1 MAFST
6 TPSTAPLASPIWRGN
21 GIMVFS
27 DYEGFS
33 FFDPQSLLVDKAKT
47 HPVLTRLTINN
58 RVPDIGV
65 KQKEGDKFSIT
76 KDISVLQ
83 NLVLDYQHNNF
94 SIEFSGMEMTAP
106 EKNLYRHKLEGYD
119 IDWIETDWK
128 NRTATYTNLDRRR
141 IPFQGHG

>member
-6 TPSTAPLASPIWRGN
+6 TPTHAHSGNSHLARN

-27 DYEGFS
+27 DHDGFS
-33 FFDPQSLLVDKAKT
+33 FFDPQSLLVNKAKT
-47 HPVLTRLTINN
+47 HPVLTRLTVNN
-58 RVPDIGV
+58 KVPDIGI
-65 KQKEGDKFSIT
+65 KQKEGDTFSTT

-94 SIEFSGMEMTAP
+94 SIEFSSMEMTAP

-119 IDWIETDWK
+119 KDWIETDWK
-128 NRTATYTNLDRRR
+128 NRTATYTNLDAGEYR
-141 IPFQGHG
+141 FQGHG